1 MGRQTLLPHAVSDW
15 SCRFMQIDRSL
26 VLSIIA
32 FVLYIAG
39 GLGIFGG
46 LFMVLVLKSKDLFG
60 LGTAETLGY
69 LVLSIGG
76 SLSVAGVLMLRIIR
90 NRTNQKLYKSSR
102 C

>member
-1 MGRQTLLPHAVSDW
+1 
-15 SCRFMQIDRSL
+15 MQKDRSL
-26 VLSIIA
+26 ILSIIA
-32 FVLYIAG
+32 FIFYIAG

-69 LVLSIGG
+69 LMLSIGG

-90 NRTNQKLYKSSR
+90 NRTNQKLYKSTRS
-102 C
+102 

>member
-1 MGRQTLLPHAVSDW
+1 MKKD
-15 SCRFMQIDRSL
+15 MSL

-32 FVLYIAG
+32 FVLYIVG
-39 GLGIFGG
+39 GLSIFSG

-69 LVLSIGG
+69 LFLCVGG
-76 SLSVAGVLMLRIIR
+76 CLSVAGVLTLRIIR
-90 NRTNQKLYKSSR
+90 NRTNQKLYKAAT

>member
-1 MGRQTLLPHAVSDW
+1 MQKDISLL
-15 SCRFMQIDRSL
+15 
-26 VLSIIA
+26 LSIIA
-32 FVLYIAG
+32 FALYILG
-39 GLGIFGG
+39 GISIFGG

-69 LVLSIGG
+69 LVLCVGG

-90 NRTNQKLYKSSR
+90 NRTNLKLYKAAN

>member
-1 MGRQTLLPHAVSDW
+1 
-15 SCRFMQIDRSL
+15 MQKDRSL
-26 VLSIIA
+26 ILSITA
-32 FVLYIAG
+32 FALYILG

-69 LVLSIGG
+69 LMLSIGG

-90 NRTNQKLYKSSR
+90 NRTNQKLYKSTR